1 VNHAVNA
8 PPVSIGQ
15 EILPSSVPL
24 ERAYRKVFW
33 HIVPFLM
40 ACYAI
45 SYLDRV
51 NIGFAKLQM
60 SHAMG
65 LSETAYGTGAG
76 VFFLSYFLC
85 ELPSNLVLQRV
96 GARRWIARIMV
107 TWGLL
112 SAACVFVTGAKSFV
126 LVRFL
131 LGAAEAGFYPG
142 ILLYLTTW
150 FPARRRAAMVALFM
164 SAIPLA
170 GVFGNPL
177 SGWIVGHFSGRA
189 HLAGWQWMFLM
200 EALPAIFG
208 GIAVLLLLEDTVEG
222 AVWLDDEAKQ
232 LLAQDVAADVQ
243 ATASGPH
250 SLAAVLRDGRT
261 WLLSGIYFTIVM
273 GQYGLTFW
281 MPTLM
286 HAAGVRGS
294 FHLGLLSA
302 IPFLCAILV
311 MNLCGRSADKFQ
323 ERRWHTIVPTLVG
336 VLGFAVT
343 PLVHT
348 VPLTLLT
355 LSIAASGVLTS
366 TPLFWSLPTA
376 YLSGRAAAGGIA
388 IINSF
393 GNLAGFVS
401 PVAVGILRDKTH
413 QDGYAMYLLS
423 AVLLLG
429 ALGVQRIPKRLVNR

>member
-1 VNHAVNA
+1 VNHAVSIPGA
-8 PPVSIGQ
+8 PVAQ
-15 EILPSSVPL
+15 EILPTSAPL
-24 ERAYRKVFW
+24 DRAYRKIFW
-33 HIVPFLM
+33 RIVPFLM
-40 ACYAI
+40 VCYAI

-65 LSETAYGTGAG
+65 LSETVYGAGAG

-85 ELPSNLVLQRV
+85 ELPSNLLLQRV

-112 SAACVFVTGAKSFV
+112 SAACVFVTGAKSFM

-150 FPARRRAAMVALFM
+150 FPARRRAAIVALFM

-170 GVFGNPL
+170 GIFGNPL
-177 SGWIVGHFSGRA
+177 SGWIVGHLSGRA
-189 HLAGWQWMFLM
+189 ELAGWQWMFLV

-208 GIAVLLLLEDTVEG
+208 GVAVLLFLDDTVQS
-222 AVWLDDEAKQ
+222 ARWLDDEAK
-232 LLAQDVAADVQ
+232 LALTQDLEADMRAA
-243 ATASGPH
+243 ANGPH

-294 FHLGLLSA
+294 FRLGLLSA
-302 IPFLCAILV
+302 VPFLCAILV
-311 MNLCGRSADKFQ
+311 MNLCARSADKLQ
-323 ERRWHTIVPTLVG
+323 ERRWHTIIPTLVG
-336 VLGFAVT
+336 VIGFAAT
-343 PLVHT
+343 PLVHG

-355 LSIAASGVLTS
+355 LSIAAAGVLTS

-376 YLSGRAAAGGIA
+376 FLSGRAAAGGIA

-401 PVAVGILRDKTH
+401 PLAVGVLRDRTH
-413 QDGYAMYLLS
+413 QDGYAMYLLA

-429 ALGVQRIPKRLVNR
+429 AIGVQRIPKKLVNR